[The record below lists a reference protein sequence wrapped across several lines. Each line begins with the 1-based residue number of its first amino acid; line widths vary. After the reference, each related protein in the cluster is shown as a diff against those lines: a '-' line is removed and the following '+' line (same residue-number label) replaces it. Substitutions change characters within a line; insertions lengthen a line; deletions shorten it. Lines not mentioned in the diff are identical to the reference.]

1 MARPLTRPSLRRS
14 LIVSAALMVVVVT
27 LAMSM
32 AFSTTLALRNELDR
46 DTNAFIEEQRIADQ
60 IVALTY
66 AQQLEAYRFLQSPES
81 SRRSRFQSLGDEA
94 DVQMRRYLFHEL
106 SSSARLQV
114 ERMKEIHEALEV
126 TAQRAFDLAERG
138 ETSAAR
144 TRVAALD
151 AQAATLDTAVT
162 RFLGERVA
170 QRAALQER
178 YRALTTRVRIGL
190 GMVGLLLLVLLT
202 LLARHQR
209 RRVVKPL
216 EQLTAAAERIRG
228 GDTSARV
235 PAQHYEELKL
245 VATAFNEMADSMQL
259 ARETVEMQNE
269 ELRQSLEQLQ
279 ESQNELAQHE
289 KLSALGQ
296 MLAGL
301 AHELNNPLSGVLG
314 MSELLR
320 TELSASHDASA
331 RRLDEEIASPLER
344 EAIRARDLVRS
355 LLSFARK
362 ATGTVEPVALHA
374 AISTA
379 VALRAHAFVQ
389 AGCRL
394 ELTVPAALHVFAD
407 IQKLQHAVVNVVN
420 NALDAM
426 LNGGGSRLRITAAP
440 EGDDHILMEFE
451 DDGPG
456 FHDPTAVFAAF
467 YTTKPAHRGTG
478 LGLTLVQQFV
488 EEFGGNVSAD
498 NRPEGGARL
507 SMRLRRAHAPPD
519 SVEPH
524 AAAPPLARSSSAASV
539 DARKSWGERP
549 PVVLV
554 VDDEQSLREVQ
565 RRLLQLEGLDVLVAS
580 TSDEARRIIEHE
592 PVDLVVSDLRM
603 PGDSD
608 GLGLL
613 AWLERAHPRLAR
625 SALLVTGDVSSGIRA
640 SVVPPERRLSKPFTR
655 EEYVGRIR
663 AALVDWQK

>member
-1 MARPLTRPSLRRS
+1 MPHRLIGPSLRRS
-14 LIVSAALMVVVVT
+14 LILSATLMVVVVT
-27 LAMSM
+27 LAMIM
-32 AFSTTLALRNELDR
+32 AFSTTFALRNELDR

-66 AQQLEAYRFLQSPES
+66 AQQLEAYRFLQAPGA
-81 SRRSRFQSLGDEA
+81 SRRARFQSLGDQA
-94 DVQMRRYLFHEL
+94 DSQMRRYLFHEL
-106 SSSARLQV
+106 SPSARLQV
-114 ERMKEIHEALEV
+114 ERMKEIHQALEV

-138 ETSAAR
+138 ETSTAR
-144 TRVAALD
+144 ARVAALD

-170 QRAALQER
+170 QRSALQER
-178 YRALTTRVRIGL
+178 YRALTNQVRIGL
-190 GMVGLLLLVLLT
+190 GLVGLLLLALLT
-202 LLARHQR
+202 VVARHQR

-269 ELRQSLEQLQ
+269 ELRQSLDQLQ
-279 ESQNELAQHE
+279 ESQSELAQHE

-320 TELSASHDASA
+320 AELSSSPDPAA
-331 RRLDEEIASPLER
+331 RQLDEEIGEPLER
-344 EAIRARDLVRS
+344 EAIRARDLVRN

-379 VALRAHAFVQ
+379 VALRAYAFVQ
-389 AGCRL
+389 AGRRL
-394 ELTVPAALHVFAD
+394 ELDVPAPFHVFAD

-420 NALDAM
+420 NALDAIVS
-426 LNGGGSRLRITAAP
+426 GEGTRLRITAVP
-440 EGDDHILMEFE
+440 EGDDIVRVDFE

-456 FHDPTAVFAAF
+456 FRDPSAVFAAF
-467 YTTKPAHRGTG
+467 YTTKPAERGTG

-488 EEFGGNVSAD
+488 EEFGGSVSAD
-498 NRPEGGARL
+498 NPPEGGARL
-507 SMRLRRAHAPPD
+507 TMRLRRADVPRNTP
-519 SVEPH
+519 EPH
-524 AAAPPLARSSSAASV
+524 AATRTV
-539 DARKSWGERP
+539 ARKSGQASGDPRTAWGARP
-549 PVVLV
+549 PRVLV
-554 VDDEQSLREVQ
+554 VDDELSLREVQ
-565 RRLLQLEGLDVLVAS
+565 RRLLQLEGIEVVVAS
-580 TSDEARRIIEHE
+580 TGDEARQILARE

-613 AWLERAHPRLAR
+613 AWLEHAHPRLAR
-625 SALLVTGDVSSGIRA
+625 TALLVTGDVSSGVRA
-640 SVVPPERRLSKPFTR
+640 SVVPAERRLSKPFTR
-655 EEYVGRIR
+655 EEYVSRIR
-663 AALVDWQK
+663 AALLDWQK